1 MGHKSSKY
9 KWDEAF
15 EKDLKASQDITK
27 KTFDTL
33 VSSKDDMS
41 AAQRKLPEQVRQDWS
56 EYNKA
61 NETFFLEMF
70 KKYDENGD
78 GVLDKKEV
86 RALTKE
92 ALAQQKKFIP
102 KLIQSIMK
110 SELMGIFNIS
120 SAKSAPVSSEQQEEA
135 FRVLEKAFG
144 PMEKHVK
151 AYIDDCIAHH
161 EEVADQ
167 LWELMDSN
175 HDGSVTQK
183 EFTENFLKYSKIT
196 LFNGAE
202 LQKKCHEIWNPEK
215 VLQGTHS

>member
-1 MGHKSSKY
+1 MGNKSTKF
-9 KWDEAF
+9 KWDETF

-33 VSSKDDMS
+33 VTNKDDMS
-41 AAQRKLPEQVRQDWS
+41 GAQRKLPEQVRKDWAD
-56 EYNKA
+56 YNKA
-61 NETFFLEMF
+61 NQEHFAEMF
-70 KKYDENGD
+70 KKYDINGD

-92 ALAQQKKFIP
+92 ALIQQKKFVP
-102 KLIQSIMK
+102 KLIQSIMR

-120 SAKSAPVSSEQQEEA
+120 SAKSAPVSKAQQDEA
-135 FRVLEKAFG
+135 FKVLEKAFK

-151 AYIDDCIAHH
+151 SYIDDCISRH
-161 EEVADQ
+161 EEVADA
-167 LWELMDSN
+167 LWELMDTN
-175 HDGSVTQK
+175 RDGSVTQA

-202 LQKKCHEIWNPEK
+202 LQKKCHEIWNPEQA
-215 VLQGTHS
+215 LQSTGS